1 MLKVGITI
9 GHSTNYEGPGRLLL
23 SMNPD
28 RALCANG
35 FFFFFFF
42 FFLLRGGGVSVS
54 KCIL

>member
-35 FFFFFFF
+35 CFFFFFF